1 MIRHQH
7 PGQQPGIA
15 RRRCGECSTGGCRNQ
30 KICEHGATLPCR
42 GSQQVSAV
50 GRRLPT
56 AAQRAMPGRV
66 DIGHTAM
73 LMALDHA
80 GYRRLPCSALG
91 IHVATDCQRPS
102 AGPTGEARRAQVRSY
117 GPRRPHVG
125 RGAPG
130 SCGFRTYPSAAQ
142 CTRRHAPD
150 PSDSYVPRR
159 SAPGRL
165 PDRARPSRPGAL
177 LRWGARVCLPCGD
190 SHIQERPHDAGVL
203 VSRQSGVSRQSDQRS
218 LLRYCRNGSFL
229 SSTTTPLPSAMELR

>member
-1 MIRHQH
+1 MDMIRHQH

-15 RRRCGECSTGGCRNQ
+15 RRRFGECSTGGCRNQ

-102 AGPTGEARRAQVRSY
+102 AGSTGEAVA
-117 GPRRPHVG
+117 PRC
-125 RGAPG
+125 APTMG
-130 SCGFRTYPSAAQ
+130 
-142 CTRRHAPD
+142 
-150 PSDSYVPRR
+150 
-159 SAPGRL
+159 
-165 PDRARPSRPGAL
+165 RARLS
-177 LRWGARVCLPCGD
+177 PCGD
-190 SHIQERPHDAGVL
+190 RHIQERPHDAGVL
-203 VSRQSGVSRQSDQRS
+203 GSRQSDVSRQSDQRS